1 MENKKPSIIYVYDAI
16 CGWCYGFSPV
26 MKSLFENY
34 ADKFDFEVLSGGMM
48 MGEREGTI
56 NDVAPY
62 IKTAYKDVENTTGVR
77 FGEAFLAELQ
87 KGDLFLSSEK
97 PAIALAVFKSYFP
110 EKAILFAHD
119 LQSAIYVHGLD
130 LSKDDSYIHLAEKY
144 QIPVQDFISQLNQ
157 EEFKQAAYYDFAL
170 ARQLQVTGY
179 PAAFIRTGELKFYMI
194 AKGYASLETMEL
206 RVQNVLNEIAL

>member
-26 MKSLFENY
+26 MKSLFDNY
-34 ADKFDFEVLSGGMM
+34 SDTFDFEVLSGGMM
-48 MGEREGTI
+48 MGEREGAI

-62 IKTAYKDVENTTGVR
+62 IKTAYKDVENTTGVK
-77 FGEAFLAELQ
+77 FGEAFLTELE
-87 KGDLFLSSEK
+87 KGDLYLSSEK
-97 PAIALAVFKSYFP
+97 PSIALSVFKSYFP

-119 LQSAIYVHGLD
+119 LQDAIYVNGLD
-130 LSKDDSYIHLAEKY
+130 LRNDESYIYLAEKY
-144 QIPVQDFISQLNQ
+144 QIPTEEFIKKLNQ

-194 AKGYASLETMEL
+194 AKGYANQETMEL

>member
-26 MKSLFENY
+26 MKSLFETYTDN
-34 ADKFDFEVLSGGMM
+34 FDFEVLSGGMM

-62 IKTAYKDVENTTGVR
+62 IKTAYKDVENTSGVV

-97 PAIALAVFKSYFP
+97 PAIALSVFKSYFP
-110 EKAILFAHD
+110 EKAILFVHD
-119 LQSAIYVHGLD
+119 LQSAIYINGLD
-130 LSKDDSYIHLAEKY
+130 LSKDDSYVYLAEKY
-144 QIPVQDFISQLNQ
+144 QIPVDEFIKKLTQ

-179 PAAFIRTGELKFYMI
+179 PAAFIRTGELKFHMI

-206 RVQNVLNEIAL
+206 RVQNVLKEMAL

>member
-26 MKSLFENY
+26 MKSLFETYTDN
-34 ADKFDFEVLSGGMM
+34 FDFEVLSGGMM

-62 IKTAYKDVENTTGVR
+62 IKTAYKDVENTSGVV

-97 PAIALAVFKSYFP
+97 PAIALSVFKSYFP
-110 EKAILFAHD
+110 EKAILFVHD
-119 LQSAIYVHGLD
+119 LQSAIYINGLD
-130 LSKDDSYIHLAEKY
+130 LSKDDSYVYLAEKY
-144 QIPVQDFISQLNQ
+144 QIPVDEFIKKLTQ

-206 RVQNVLNEIAL
+206 RVQNVLKEMAL